1 MLYFVTVS
9 VVGVSQFVVALVR
22 NDVLRSGEARRYC
35 AGAVPGATAQQY
47 GVAVLR
53 TVPLRDGTCASVNVQ
68 RGEEVER
75 RLDVRAGN
83 GRAHDLVSRMGPPR
97 IRCQV
102 ARTA

>member
-1 MLYFVTVS
+1 M
-9 VVGVSQFVVALVR
+9 
-22 NDVLRSGEARRYC
+22 YC

-47 GVAVLR
+47 GGVAILC

-68 RGEEVER
+68 PGEEVER
-75 RLDVRAGN
+75 RLGVCAGN
-83 GRAHDLVSRMGPPR
+83 GRAHDLVSHMGPPR

>member
-1 MLYFVTVS
+1 M
-9 VVGVSQFVVALVR
+9 VALVR
-22 NDVLRSGEARRYC
+22 NDILRS
-35 AGAVPGATAQQY
+35 GAVPGATAQQY

-68 RGEEVER
+68 EVER
-75 RLDVRAGN
+75 RLDVCAGN
-83 GRAHDLVSRMGPPR
+83 GRAHDLVSHMGPPR